1 MSMEPDKALIRGCQD
16 GDLTAFDR
24 LYTRYSS
31 AMYGLCLRYARDPE
45 EAQDLLQEG
54 FIKVYEKIKQYS
66 GEGSFEG
73 WMRRLFVNLALDQY
87 KSKKREMERMQT
99 YAEEGGA
106 DTDDPSPWPD
116 VTEKEL
122 IDLIQQ
128 LPEGYRMV
136 FNLFAVEGFSH
147 RDIAQQLG
155 ISENTSKTQFFKA
168 RKQLRRML
176 DAHLRRKELKSI

>member
-16 GDLTAFDR
+16 GDLSAFDR

-31 AMYGLCLRYARDPE
+31 AMFGLCLRYARDRE
-45 EAQDLLQEG
+45 EAQDILQEG
-54 FIKVYEKIKQYS
+54 FMKVYDKISQYS

-87 KSKKREMERMQT
+87 KSRKREQERLQT

-106 DTDDPSPWPD
+106 DTDAPSLWPD
-116 VTEKEL
+116 VSEKE
-122 IDLIQQ
+122 IVDLIRQ

-155 ISENTSKTQFFKA
+155 ISESTSKTQFFKA

-176 DAHLRRKELKSI
+176 ETYLRQKEMNAI

>member
-16 GDLTAFDR
+16 GDLAAFDR

-31 AMYGLCLRYARDPE
+31 AMFGLCLRYARDRE
-45 EAQDLLQEG
+45 EAQDLLQDG

-87 KSKKREMERMQT
+87 KSKRRELERLQV

-106 DTDDPSPWPD
+106 DTDESSPWPD
-116 VTEKEL
+116 ITEQEL

-128 LPEGYRMV
+128 LPEGYRIV

-147 RDIAQQLG
+147 RDISIKLG
-155 ISENTSKTQFFKA
+155 ISESTSKTQFFKS
-168 RKQLRRML
+168 RKYLRRL
-176 DAHLRRKELKSI
+176 VETYIRQRELKSL

>member
-1 MSMEPDKALIRGCQD
+1 MEPDKALIRGCVD
-16 GDLTAFDR
+16 GDLAAFDR
-24 LYTRYSS
+24 LYLRYSS
-31 AMYGLCLRYARDPE
+31 AMYGLCLRYARDRE

-73 WMRRLFVNLALDQY
+73 WMRRLFVNLALDHY
-87 KSKKREMERMQT
+87 KAGKREMERLQT
-99 YAEEGGA
+99 YAEEGGT

-122 IDLIQQ
+122 VDLIQQ

-176 DAHLRRKELKSI
+176 EAYLRQKEMKAI

>member
-1 MSMEPDKALIRGCQD
+1 MEPDKALIRGCQD
-16 GDLTAFDR
+16 GDLSAFDR

-31 AMYGLCLRYARDPE
+31 AMYGLCLRYARDRE

-87 KSKKREMERMQT
+87 KSKKRELERMQT

-106 DTDDPSPWPD
+106 DTDDPSPWP
-116 VTEKEL
+116 
-122 IDLIQQ
+122 
-128 LPEGYRMV
+128 
-136 FNLFAVEGFSH
+136 N
-147 RDIAQQLG
+147 
-155 ISENTSKTQFFKA
+155 A
-168 RKQLRRML
+168 RKRNSSTSSNNSPKVTGWCLTSSPWR
-176 DAHLRRKELKSI
+176 ASPTATSPNSWGCPKAPVKHNSLKHVNNSAGCWMPTSAGRN